1 MIRFSTEN
9 QISNLLATLAPR
21 QRTQPSGRKT
31 MRAAAA
37 LLVSASA
44 VHAYP
49 GKAPWEDAKDVFMC
63 AVPPLLS
70 CVLVAGVGWGLS
82 W

>member
-1 MIRFSTEN
+1 
-9 QISNLLATLAPR
+9 
-21 QRTQPSGRKT
+21 

-70 CVLVAGVGWGLS
+70 CVLVSSWAGWVGTVGQWGLS
-82 W
+82 L